1 LIGGA
6 DIDTASYSGA
16 TAGVVASLANAAINT
31 GFAAGDTYN
40 SVENLAG
47 SKFDDSLF
55 GNNSANVINGG
66 AGNDTIKGY
75 GGNDTLI
82 GGAGEDTFNFN
93 AGLDAATNVDTIGD
107 FNVADDT
114 VQLDNVVFT
123 ALAATGALASGF
135 FRANATGTAQDS
147 NDYIVY
153 ETDTGKL
160 FYDADGNGAGAAIQF
175 ATLAGNQAITAA
187 DFVVI

>member
-1 LIGGA
+1 LTG
-6 DIDTASYSGA
+6 S
-16 TAGVVASLANAAINT
+16 AAINT

-40 SVENLAG
+40 SIENIAG
-47 SKFDDSLF
+47 SKFDDNVF
-55 GNNSANVINGG
+55 GNSANNIVNGV
-66 AGNDTIKGY
+66 AGNDLIKGY
-75 GGNDTLI
+75 GGNDTLT
-82 GGAGEDTFNFN
+82 GGAGADTFNFN
-93 AGLDAATNVDTIGD
+93 TALDAATNVDTISD

-114 VQLDNVVFT
+114 VQLDNVVFA
-123 ALAATGALASGF
+123 ALAATGALAPGF

-147 NDYIVY
+147 NDHIVY

-175 ATLAGNQAITAA
+175 ATLAGNPAITAA